1 MKNLSKQKIL
11 SAVFTVLLLAV
22 ALLGCL
28 TLAGCKKSSSNE
40 PKETALFISSSG
52 LESIIKSVITVD
64 EGEYAVGEVK
74 KVGFYLEKNVPSGFI
89 YSEKLTT
96 LYDSILEEDEQTS
109 KMGMVKVYSNDA
121 NTEFAFASQYKIEAC
136 ENCYGLFRNFT
147 ALTEIDF
154 GNFYTTNVTSMSSMF
169 AGCYSLTSL
178 NLSTFN
184 TSNVTSM
191 SKMFYSCSSLNNIYG
206 IGGFDTSNV
215 INMSQM
221 FWNCQLLNNLDGI
234 SAFNTSKVKDM
245 SKMFYGCSNLTTLN
259 ISNFDTRQI
268 SSALKFSSMFTGT
281 FGKHYNDEKAKLILG
296 ANFKIGLLEINSEN
310 LYNNTGLSKVVPFE
324 IR

>member
-1 MKNLSKQKIL
+1 MKSLSKQKIL
-11 SAVFTVLLLAV
+11 STVFTILLLAV
-22 ALLGCL
+22 ALLGGL

-40 PKETALFISSSG
+40 PKETALFINSSG
-52 LESIIKSVITVD
+52 LESIIESVITVD
-64 EGEYAVGEVK
+64 EGEYAVSEVE
-74 KVGFYLEKNVPSGFI
+74 KVGFYLEKNVPSSFI
-89 YSEKLTT
+89 YSEELTT

-136 ENCYGLFRNFT
+136 EYGYGLFRNFT

-154 GNFYTTNVTSMSSMF
+154 SNFYTTNVTGMSSMF
-169 AGCYSLTSL
+169 ASCYSLTSL

-191 SKMFYSCSSLNNIYG
+191 SNMFYGCSSLNNIYG
-206 IGGFDTSNV
+206 IGGFDTINV
-215 INMSQM
+215 TNMSNM
-221 FWNCQLLNNLDGI
+221 FWNCRSLDNLDGI

-259 ISNFDTRQI
+259 LSNFDTRQI
-268 SSALKFSSMFTGT
+268 SSASKFSSMFTGA
-281 FGKHYNDEKAKLILG
+281 FGKHYNDANTKLILG
-296 ANFKIGLLEINSEN
+296 ANFKMGLLDINNDN
-310 LYNNTGLSKVVPFE
+310 LNNHAGLSKAVTVE